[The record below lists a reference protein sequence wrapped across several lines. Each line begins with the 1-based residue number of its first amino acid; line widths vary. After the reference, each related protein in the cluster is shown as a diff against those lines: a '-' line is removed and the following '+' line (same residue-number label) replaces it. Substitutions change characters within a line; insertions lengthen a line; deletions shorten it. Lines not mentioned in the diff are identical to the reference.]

1 MFTTWDQVK
10 SWIEDNNFPHWV
22 FYTKKPDDRTEKSN
36 DIIIDS
42 NNYVVSDLADKLAM
56 TEKYLRMYGGI
67 LYGVGFKTPN
77 TTVGGTICTVNLAA
91 DQPVQ
96 GIGMQQNIQPFNIGE
111 LRESLS
117 REIRATI
124 EAENYRKEKAE
135 FEKAK
140 AQFEEEKQSAL
151 GALVHYFAP
160 VGQMML
166 QNKLQM
172 PMRQVA
178 GVDADEP
185 VVHAAR
191 IKPIDDPEQQEQETK
206 EPEQESPFTD
216 EEADKL
222 FELMARFKK
231 VEPQYMQLLEAV
243 VTMAENGDAT
253 YNMAKGFLIK

>member
-1 MFTTWDQVK
+1 MFTKWDQVEQ
-10 SWIEDNNFPHWV
+10 WIKDNNFKRWIL
-22 FYTKKPDDRTEKSN
+22 YKDNTRTDK
-36 DIIIDS
+36 IVDS
-42 NNYVVSDLADKLAM
+42 ASFTISDLADKLAM
-56 TEKYLRMYGGI
+56 TEKYLRMGGGRAHAAGFSTN
-67 LYGVGFKTPN
+67 GVQDA
-77 TTVGGTICTVNLAA
+77 TVCEIRLEDEQQGTS
-91 DQPVQ
+91 
-96 GIGMQQNIQPFNIGE
+96 GIGSQIQPLNIGE
-111 LRESLS
+111 IEDRIRKQLRAE
-117 REIRATI
+117 I
-124 EAENYRKEKAE
+124 EADNYRKEKEA

-140 AQFEEEKQSAL
+140 AEFEEEKQSAL

-166 QNKLQM
+166 QQKLQM

-178 GVDADEP
+178 GVDAEQP
-185 VVHAAR
+185 VVHAAS
-191 IKPIDDPEQQEQETK
+191 IKPIDQQNKEQQPAQQ

-243 VTMAENGDAT
+243 VTMAENGDGT